1 MVKNKVKSI
10 ALTLAVVS
18 TLTLAQPV
26 FNVKADSFITVS
38 MANDITDEQKQQVY
52 ETFGISKDSV
62 QEILVTNAD
71 EREALLGIVPE
82 EQIGSATIS
91 CAYVEPLAKGN
102 GIQITTNNL
111 SWVTTSM
118 LQNALITA
126 GITDAKV
133 IASAPFNVSGTGAL
147 TGVLKAYETSDE
159 VTITPEQKEAA
170 NEELV
175 ATGQIGQE
183 IGQQEAAT
191 IVNEIKTQVIKDSP
205 KTDIAIGKIIN
216 NVTNNYGVTLTDEDK
231 AKLTSVMS
239 KINDLDY
246 DYSDMKDSLAQTKD
260 KFMSE
265 IDNTTLKIKESG
277 VLEKAG
283 ESAKSFI
290 VWIGEGLSNLGL
302 WLKGAFSDKPL
313 IYEKDGVKYN
323 SNGQMIQEGNLY
335 IEGETRTPDEI
346 KAEEEDTIIESET
359 AK

>member
-1 MVKNKVKSI
+1 MKSKKII
-10 ALTLAVVS
+10 AYILVGLSLVS
-18 TLTLAQPV
+18 ISPSQE
-26 FNVKADSFITVS
+26 VKADSFAVVS
-38 MANDITDEQKQQVY
+38 MANDITPEQKSAMY
-52 ETFGISKDSV
+52 EKFGVKPEAV
-62 QEILVTNAD
+62 KEIVITNKD
-71 EREALLGIVPE
+71 ERESLLGYVPE
-82 EQIGSATIS
+82 DQIGTVTIS
-91 CAYVEPLAKGN
+91 CAYIEPTAEGT
-102 GIQITTNNL
+102 GVQVSTSNL
-111 SWVTTSM
+111 TWVTTAM

-126 GITDAKV
+126 GVKDAKI

-346 KAEEEDTIIESET
+346 KAEEEDTALESET